1 MASSKRWV
9 LWYLGIAINKT
20 LIVDRETEMIGNA
33 LLPVLLSIAAAD
45 SSSPDSI
52 DRMRDVEAEVI
63 SNLTKADRQALRSSN
78 IPAFDVD
85 VSEFQSLRVRLALCI
100 PGGLCYLTASLR
112 LA

>member
-1 MASSKRWV
+1 
-9 LWYLGIAINKT
+9 
-20 LIVDRETEMIGNA
+20 MIGNA

-85 VSEFQSLRVRLALCI
+85 VSEFQSLRVRTALCI
-100 PGGLCYLTASLR
+100 PWRPVLYDYQIVSRLMLFPACSVLRHNLPTSPCRSLH
-112 LA
+112 